1 MMLVGSC
8 RAWQISAKI
17 GGMTTNPPEEL
28 LTVAQLAERSGTP
41 GRTIRLR
48 AMRGDLPY
56 VVKVHGHT
64 GAYLFHP
71 STVELLKNRRRRPV
85 APSSAAVLPALV
97 LPPGIEQGL
106 QWLCIGIAGAM
117 VVWGAQVLRETRRP
131 LAPLAPIA
139 LGDRHATALADAMCE
154 VDPIRGRVYNAL
166 GVEFW
171 RSAFGQW
178 LYADDRRCEAVTD
191 RELLAALDARE
202 ARGWVL

>member
-1 MMLVGSC
+1 MSQE
-8 RAWQISAKI
+8 AH
-17 GGMTTNPPEEL
+17 P
-28 LTVAQLAERSGTP
+28 LTVVQLAEAADVSIATVKRKALLGKLPIAIKVP
-41 GRTIRLR
+41 GR
-48 AMRGDLPY
+48 
-56 VVKVHGHT
+56 T

-71 STVELLKNRRRRPV
+71 SAVDVLRAERRPV
-85 APSSAAVLPALV
+85 APRSAAVLPALV

-106 QWLCIGIAGAM
+106 QWLFIGVAGAM